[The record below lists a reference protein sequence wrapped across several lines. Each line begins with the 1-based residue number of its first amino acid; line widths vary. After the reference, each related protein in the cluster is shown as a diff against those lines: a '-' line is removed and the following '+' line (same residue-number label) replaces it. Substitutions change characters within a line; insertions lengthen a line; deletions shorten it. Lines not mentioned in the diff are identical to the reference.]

1 MAITLSIL
9 IATMPKRQERLNKLL
24 RNLNQ
29 QLNQY
34 VEVIIDDSMDYNI
47 GVKRQ
52 SLLEKS
58 KGDYIVYIDD
68 DDQISK
74 DYVEKILEASKSK
87 SDCMAITGVIT
98 TNGLYPKKWYISKKY
113 GKWFERNN
121 IYYRTPNH
129 ISPVKRTIALQ
140 AGFPYISQG
149 EDAEYSNRILPLLKT
164 EVRIEGNLYFYQYR
178 NRNK

>member
-1 MAITLSIL
+1 M

-24 RNLNQ
+24 RNLKQ
-29 QLNQY
+29 QINEY

-52 SLLEKS
+52 LLLDKANGE
-58 KGDYIVYIDD
+58 YIVYIDD

-74 DYVEKILEASKSK
+74 EYIDKILEAAKSGA
-87 SDCMAITGVIT
+87 DCMAITGLIT

-113 GKWFERNN
+113 GKWFERNK

-129 ISPVKRTIALQ
+129 ISPVKRSIAIQ
-140 AGFPYISQG
+140 AGFPPISQG
-149 EDAEYSNRILPLLKT
+149 EDAEYSSRILPLLNT
-164 EVRIEGNLYFYQYR
+164 EVRINGNLYFYQYR
-178 NRNK
+178 NKNK